1 MFSRHKHAQRRA
13 PQQFH
18 SSIKMLAISAGETIT
33 LWNHAHHNSF
43 SYQPILNDSP
53 ISELSWNEDGT
64 KIASCST
71 SLKHPNIAITP
82 INHDGTASKPL
93 VFHSSC
99 LDCSD
104 RTFTCSKTASEA
116 TSVSFEGNKH
126 PCVLAGS
133 DISIFDL
140 EKGARVELLKLPT
153 LCSKTCMSGSQVAAA
168 SKSDES
174 VYIYQLKGSAWSTT
188 PTILSPFSNNRQVKV
203 KCNALSFSTQTSNLA
218 AVGSSNGLIY
228 IWDTAYGTLKS
239 TIDSETEHTSSISDL
254 CFSPINSRLLAS
266 CSEDTLFF
274 HDSMSA
280 KSIATIKLPESAACT
295 SLDLANDG
303 VSCAVGTS
311 AGTVL
316 LFDLRKTSGTPV
328 TQWFSGEES
337 NYQDVTCV
345 RFQRTTQSNSV
356 IHSKSNTGANAV
368 TKCREP
374 TKDSESHVLNSDCGR
389 EKAVIDAPCPK
400 DDAIESID
408 AASCV
413 EMNFLLD
420 LANLG
425 RLPMTTPKKQ
435 ASDKAKEDK
444 ENSHF
449 LINNK
454 VSCTC
459 VRMTTRCQVFDYLE
473 LNVLLSGRV
482 KFAIYKT
489 TRKNR
494 R

>member
-1 MFSRHKHAQRRA
+1 
-13 PQQFH
+13 
-18 SSIKMLAISAGETIT
+18 MLAISAGETIT
-33 LWNHAHHNSF
+33 LWNHAHHKSF

-71 SLKHPNIAITP
+71 SLEHPNIAITP
-82 INHDGTASKPL
+82 INHDGTASKQL

-104 RTFTCSKTASEA
+104 TITFTCSKTASEA

-126 PCVLAGS
+126 LCVLAGS

-174 VYIYQLKGSAWSTT
+174 VYIYQLKGGAWSTT
-188 PTILSPFSNNRQVKV
+188 PTILSPFSNNRQVK
-203 KCNALSFSTQTSNLA
+203 CNALSFSTQTSNLA
-218 AVGSSNGLIY
+218 AVGLSNGSIY

-266 CSEDTLFF
+266 CSEDKLLF
-274 HDSMSA
+274 HDSMSG

-328 TQWFSGEES
+328 AQWFSRKES

-356 IHSKSNTGANAV
+356 IHSKSNTGANVV
-368 TKCREP
+368 TKCPEP
-374 TKDSESHVLNSDCGR
+374 AIKESESRVLNTDFR
-389 EKAVIDAPCPK
+389 QEKAVIGTPCPK

-420 LANLG
+420 LAKLG
-425 RLPMTTPKKQ
+425 RLPMATPKKQ
-435 ASDKAKEDK
+435 ASHKAKEDK
-444 ENSHF
+444 ENNHF

-459 VRMTTRCQVFDYLE
+459 VRMTTRCQVFDYLA
-473 LNVLLSGRV
+473 LNVLLSGRI

-489 TRKNR
+489 TSKNR
-494 R
+494 RRPQRD